1 MFLRDR
7 VKIQQR
13 TATATAM
20 GETVVWRP
28 VQRKWARVIP
38 LDATA
43 RAIFQQMHSEV
54 THKVVFRDAVT
65 LDLKDYR
72 VLWKG
77 KTLEMV
83 APTEKIKDF
92 NVVLA
97 KEL

>member
-7 VKIQQR
+7 VKIQAR
-13 TATATAM
+13 VATQTAM

-28 VQRKWARVIP
+28 VQRKFARVIP
-38 LDATA
+38 LDAKA
-43 RAIFQQMHSEV
+43 RATFQQMHSEV
-54 THKVVFRDAVT
+54 THKIVFRDAVT

-72 VLWKG
+72 VLWKD